1 MSGSSRTVNATT
13 AHTTSAAQDLPDE
26 ALLRRLREY
35 ITNSWTT
42 LSRSNRDL
50 PRALPD
56 PKMPRPPGA
65 PWLLYVAPTES
76 RARVRAEL
84 QQMLDAGAMKQ
95 IDIRT
100 LPRDVLS
107 IREHGL
113 LYLPRPYVVPGGRF
127 NEMYGWDSYFIQ
139 VGLLR
144 DGELDRA
151 RDMVENF
158 VYQILHYGTI
168 LNANRTYFLSRS
180 QPPFLTRMILGVYEQ
195 TGDRAWLRRT
205 LPAIEQYYRFWT
217 TAPHAVPDV
226 GLSRYFDRGTGPAP
240 EVLADEKDASG
251 RTHYDRAREYYR
263 THDVTDYDESLYYDS
278 ARDRL
283 TDLFYKG
290 DRSMRESGF
299 DPSNRFGALNV
310 DIIHYAPVC
319 LNTLLYIMEED
330 AARIVDT
337 LGDAPAAGA
346 WRARA
351 ASRRDL
357 VNRLLWDE
365 QAGLYY
371 DYNVRTRRLRRYD
384 FATTFYPLWAGIAS
398 PAQAARVR
406 GNLARFEAPGG
417 LLTSTE
423 VTGNQWDAPF
433 GWAPLQ
439 MIAVAGLR
447 RYGFHDDANR
457 LAAKFVSL
465 VAKEFDEHGT
475 IVEKYDVRRRE
486 SDVAADIKFGYSA
499 NQIGFGWT
507 NGAVLDLLAGL
518 RQPVRAAAH
527 QHERHDNGFLQEIR
541 RTGDHYNK

>member
-1 MSGSSRTVNATT
+1 MKPLPRIRRSITLFVLSCLST
-13 AHTTSAAQDLPDE
+13 AAIGTQGLPDQ
-26 ALLRRLREY
+26 ATLGRVDDY
-35 ITNSWTT
+35 IKKSWTT

-50 PRALPD
+50 LQALPD
-56 PKMPRPPGA
+56 PKMPRKPGE
-65 PWLLYVAPTES
+65 PWLLYIAANEQKTRVES
-76 RARVRAEL
+76 ELREALGADAMQRVEVRS
-84 QQMLDAGAMKQ
+84 
-95 IDIRT
+95 

-107 IREHGL
+107 VRDHGL
-113 LYLPRPYVVPGGRF
+113 MYLPRPYVVPGGRF

-158 VYQILHYGTI
+158 LYQVTHYGTI

-180 QPPFLTRMILGVYEQ
+180 QPPFLTRMILGVFEQ
-195 TGDRAWLRRT
+195 THDREWLRRT
-205 LPAIEQYYRFWT
+205 MPSIERYYRFWT
-217 TAPHAVPDV
+217 TDPHQIPDV
-226 GLSRYFDRGTGPAP
+226 GLSRYFDRGSGPAP
-240 EVLADEKDASG
+240 EVVSDEKDAAG

-278 ARDRL
+278 KRDQL

-299 DPSNRFGALNV
+299 DPSSRFGALNV
-310 DIIHYAPVC
+310 DVIHYAPVC
-319 LNTLLYIMEED
+319 LNSLLYMMEED
-330 AARIVDT
+330 AARIMEHLD
-337 LGDAPAAGA
+337 DAGSASR

-351 ASRRDL
+351 IARRERI
-357 VNRLLWDE
+357 NRLLWDE
-365 QAGLYY
+365 EAGLYY
-371 DYNVRTRRLRRYD
+371 DFNFRTRRLRRYD
-384 FATTFYPLWAGIAS
+384 FATTFYPLWAGIAT

-406 GNLARFEAPGG
+406 SNLAKFEAPGG
-417 LLTSTE
+417 LLTSTQ

-447 RYGFHDDANR
+447 RYGFADDADR
-457 LAAKFVSL
+457 ISEKFISL
-465 VAKEFDEHGT
+465 VAKELDEHGT

-499 NQIGFGWT
+499 NQVGFGWT
-507 NGAVLDLLAGL
+507 NGAVLDLLAGM
-518 RQPVRAAAH
+518 RVPVGR
-527 QHERHDNGFLQEIR
+527 N
-541 RTGDHYNK
+541 

>member
-1 MSGSSRTVNATT
+1 
-13 AHTTSAAQDLPDE
+13 
-26 ALLRRLREY
+26 
-35 ITNSWTT
+35 
-42 LSRSNRDL
+42 
-50 PRALPD
+50 
-56 PKMPRPPGA
+56 
-65 PWLLYVAPTES
+65 
-76 RARVRAEL
+76 
-84 QQMLDAGAMKQ
+84 MKQ
-95 IDIRT
+95 IEIRT

-144 DGELDRA
+144 DGELERA

-158 VYQILHYGTI
+158 VYEILHYGTI

-195 TGDRAWLRRT
+195 TGDRPGCGARCRPSSDITGSGPPIRTPCPTWDCRDTSIEERVRRRRFWPTRRT
-205 LPAIEQYYRFWT
+205 RAAGRTT
-217 TAPHAVPDV
+217 TARV
-226 GLSRYFDRGTGPAP
+226 STIGPTT
-240 EVLADEKDASG
+240 S
-251 RTHYDRAREYYR
+251 
-263 THDVTDYDESLYYDS
+263 TDYDEALYYDS
-278 ARDRL
+278 GRDRL

-310 DIIHYAPVC
+310 DVIHYAPVC
-319 LNTLLYIMEED
+319 LNTLLYIMEDD
-330 AARIVDT
+330 AARIMET
-337 LGDAPAAGA
+337 LGDAAAAGV
-346 WRARA
+346 WRGRA

-357 VNRLLWDE
+357 INRLLWDE

-406 GNLARFEAPGG
+406 GNLAKFEAPGG

-423 VTGNQWDAPF
+423 VTGSQWDAPF

-447 RYGFHDDANR
+447 RYGFHEDADR
-457 LAAKFVSL
+457 IAAKFVSL

-486 SDVAADIKFGYSA
+486 SDVAADITFGYSA

-507 NGAVLDLLAGL
+507 NGAVLDLLAGM
-518 RQPVRAAAH
+518 RQTAVRARSRRAPGPAAAVGV
-527 QHERHDNGFLQEIR
+527 QTCPTVRQTASRPSPSVFTESRSASRPRTRTSARTGSSASGRCR
-541 RTGDHYNK
+541 RTR